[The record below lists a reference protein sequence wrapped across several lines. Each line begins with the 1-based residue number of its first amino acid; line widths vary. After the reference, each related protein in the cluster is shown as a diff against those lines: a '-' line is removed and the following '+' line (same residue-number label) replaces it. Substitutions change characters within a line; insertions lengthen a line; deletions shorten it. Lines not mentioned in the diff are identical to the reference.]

1 MEEPMTG
8 GRKAAIVMTAMVVVA
23 AVAVAAL
30 SRVGGDDGGGGRKGP
45 NVPAGSPLPA
55 EAPTTTRAPGDLL
68 TAYVVTRGDTLTSI
82 ARRFSVSTAAIIAAN
97 QLVDPDRLAE
107 GQHIM
112 IPPPAPIALVLT
124 PTSTSGGQPIEIR
137 LTGAK
142 PAENVTFTVTTPA
155 GTFSG
160 PPHAATYDGTVVTS
174 YRPDP
179 GALGGLGTVS
189 ATGDRGTVARASF
202 GIVG

>member
-1 MEEPMTG
+1 MTG

-23 AVAVAAL
+23 AVAVAGL
-30 SRVGGDDGGGGRKGP
+30 SQLGGGEDGTGRADP
-45 NVPAGSPLPA
+45 SVPAGSPAPVD
-55 EAPTTTRAPGDLL
+55 APTTTRAPDNHL

-82 ARRFSVSTAAIIAAN
+82 ARRFAVSTAAIIAAN
-97 QLVDPDRLAE
+97 QLVDPDRLAV

-112 IPPPAPIALVLT
+112 IPPPPPTALVLT

-137 LTGAK
+137 LTGAE
-142 PAENVTFTVTTPA
+142 AGENVTFTVITPA

-160 PPHAATYDGTVVTS
+160 PPHTASYDGTVVTS